1 MTKPGTASFTQH
13 PAWQRL
19 RRPLRWLGWI
29 LVVLLVLAA
38 LSWAAL
44 PALVR
49 KIAVDQTQAQIG
61 RKLSIGE
68 ISFNPFRLALR
79 ASDITLFEAD
89 GKSAFFSAQSLL
101 VDASSASLLR
111 MAPVLDEIK
120 LTTPQLHVIRL
131 DANGSGHYNFSDI
144 LDRLAAQPKSEG
156 QARFSLANV
165 QLQDGAIHF
174 EDKVSGKNIDIAAL
188 QLGLPFISNLPGN
201 IDSFVQPQLAATING
216 TPLHLKGRSKPFTS
230 SQESAFAIDIDQL
243 DLVSYL
249 PFVPAELPLA
259 VQSAKLTTRLDLG
272 FSRKEDKPTVTLAG
286 DIRIDDISLQDK
298 AKAPLLKA
306 KSLAVQLGQFDLL
319 AASGEISQVSL
330 EQPQVW
336 VDMNARG
343 EINWLRALGS
353 GTSNSKAPAKPG
365 ATPAQASTPAPATPA
380 TPAAPATPA
389 PAAPIVLQQ
398 LKVSG
403 GDIHWRDQANASP
416 AQDIKLSKLEINA
429 TGLSTAVDAKPAQ
442 LNLSV
447 TENGHGTLA
456 FDGQVQPLKA
466 QVSGKL
472 KLERIDLA
480 AYRNYLAR
488 SPVTDIAGKL
498 SGNSTLQLRDGHIK
512 LDDTSVDLADLRL
525 TPPGKGAQPISL
537 QSLSLQAKNLSDTL
551 DQPIPFKLQARFDKA
566 GSAELSGQAASHLK
580 QLDLDLDVKDLPIT
594 PFQHYFTNVLNVT
607 FSSGLVSAKG
617 KLAVTP
623 PLESQKLALDY
634 KGEAAVTNL
643 RMQDK
648 VTSTD
653 FLRWRTLAV
662 SGIQARLGARMQVAL
677 EKITLSNFY
686 ARAILSDKGRL
697 NLQDIVVADAQEQ
710 GSITDD
716 SKKDSKDA
724 TPGNIGSSRKT
735 TSTAPVTTPAASAD
749 APIVRIGQVVLEGGN
764 INYTDNFVKPNYT
777 ANMTGLAGT
786 IGQISSEKPQPAPVN
801 ISGKIDNDAPLQIS
815 GSLNPLFKP
824 MYLDLKASA
833 NGVQLPRLTPYSAKY
848 AGYPITKG
856 KLSMDVQYKIENDK
870 LVAQNDLRIEQLT
883 FGERVDSPDATKLPV
898 MLAVSLL
905 KDRDGNINLNLP
917 ISGSLSD
924 PEFSVG
930 GIIVRV
936 FVNLIVKAVTSPFAL
951 IGSMFRADEHIGELR
966 YIEFAPGSSEVTD
979 EVRKKLDALGYVL
992 HERPGIKLDITG
1004 RVDPQVDDQGLRQ
1017 EALERKMRG
1026 LKRADLI
1033 AREGQPSG
1041 PVRISPAERG
1051 KYLERVYKDSKF
1063 DKPRNMIGLSKSLPP
1078 EEMEKMI
1085 LEHTEV
1091 TQDDLRNLA
1100 QRRADQVRN
1109 YLQEQSVI
1117 DPARIFLIAP
1127 RLDGTGI
1134 PAKEPKARV
1143 ELTIQ

>member
-1 MTKPGTASFTQH
+1 MSKPGSASFTQH
-13 PAWQRL
+13 RAWQGL
-19 RRPLRWLGWI
+19 RRPLRWLAWT
-29 LVVLLVLAA
+29 LLVLLVLAA

-49 KIAVDQTQAQIG
+49 KIAIDQTQAQIG
-61 RKLSIGE
+61 RQLSIGE
-68 ISFNPFRLALR
+68 IRFNPFRLALR
-79 ASDITLFEAD
+79 AADITLYEAD
-89 GKSAFFSAQSLL
+89 GKSPFFSAQSLL
-101 VDASSASLLR
+101 VDISSASLLR
-111 MAPVLDEIK
+111 MAPVLDEIR
-120 LTTPQLHVIRL
+120 LTAPQLHVVRL

-165 QLQDGAIHF
+165 QLQDGAIRF
-174 EDKVSGKNIDIAAL
+174 EDKVSGKHIDIAAL

-216 TPLHLKGRSKPFTS
+216 TPLHLKGRSKPFSS

-319 AASGEISQVSL
+319 SASGEITQVSL

-343 EINWLRALGS
+343 EINWLRAIGTGS
-353 GTSNSKAPAKPG
+353 GSKQAVSNGKPR
-365 ATPAQASTPAPATPA
+365 ATPTPAPVATSTPAAGPTKA
-380 TPAAPATPA
+380 A
-389 PAAPIVLQQ
+389 PAAPIVVQQ
-398 LKVSG
+398 LKVNG
-403 GDIHWRDQANASP
+403 GDIHWHDQANASP
-416 AQDIKLSKLEINA
+416 AQDIKLTKLDISA
-429 TGLSTAVDAKPAQ
+429 TDLSTDADAKPAQ

-447 TENGHGTLA
+447 TENGHGTLG
-456 FDGQVQPLKA
+456 FDGQIQPLKA
-466 QVSGKL
+466 QASGKL

-488 SPVTDIAGKL
+488 TPLTDIAGKL
-498 SGNSTLQLRDGHIK
+498 SGNTTLQLRDGHIK
-512 LDDTSVDLADLRL
+512 LDDTSVALAELRL

-551 DQPIPFKLQARFDKA
+551 DQPIPFKLQARFDKS
-566 GSAELSGQAASHLK
+566 GSAELDGQAAPHLK
-580 QLDLDLDVKDLPIT
+580 QLDLDLDVKELPIA
-594 PFQHYFTNVLNVT
+594 PFQHYFTQVLNVT
-607 FSSGLVSAKG
+607 LSSGLVSAKG
-617 KLAVTP
+617 KLALTP
-623 PLESQKLALDY
+623 PLEERKLALDY
-634 KGEAAVTNL
+634 KGEAAITNL

-648 VTSTD
+648 LTTTD
-653 FLRWRTLAV
+653 FLRWRTLSL
-662 SGIQARLGARMQVAL
+662 SGIQAKLGTRTQVTL
-677 EKITLSNFY
+677 DKITLSNFY

-716 SKKDSKDA
+716 SKKGGKQAS
-724 TPGNIGSSRKT
+724 TGNARKT
-735 TSTAPVTTPAASAD
+735 TSSAPVTTAAAAAD
-749 APIVRIGQVVLEGGN
+749 APIVRIGQVFLEGGN

-786 IGQISSEKPQPAPVN
+786 IGQIASDKPQPAPVN

-815 GSLNPLFKP
+815 GALNPLFKP

-870 LVAQNDLRIEQLT
+870 LVAQNDLRIEQLS

-979 EVRKKLDALGYVL
+979 EVRKKLDALGYAL

-1004 RVDPQVDDQGLRQ
+1004 RVDPQVDDRGLRQ

-1026 LKRADLI
+1026 LKRTELI

-1041 PVRISPAERG
+1041 PVRISQAERG
-1051 KYLERVYKDSKF
+1051 KYLEQVYKDSKF
-1063 DKPRNMIGLSKSLPP
+1063 DKPRNMIGLAKSLPP
-1078 EEMEKMI
+1078 EDMEKMI

-1117 DPARIFLIAP
+1117 EPARIFLIAP
-1127 RLDGTGI
+1127 RLDASGI

-1143 ELTIQ
+1143 DLTIQ